1 MDPRNLFYDRK
12 MSERT
17 YLRTLRYIVQA
28 GFFILTLW
36 IGYRFYQFLLYFE
49 SPGNPFVQ
57 RPPAVDSFLPIAGLM
72 SFKYFLFTGIIEPI
86 HPAAFV
92 MFVAII
98 TTSLIMKKGFCGWI
112 CPIGTISQVLWMA
125 GEKVVGKNF
134 RMEKYTDISLRLIKY
149 ALMALFLLLIGVA
162 MAPNMMVLFFLSDY
176 YKIADVKTM
185 KFFTDISTTSLLVIS
200 AIAGLS
206 LIYKNFWCR
215 YLCPYGALLG
225 LLSRLSP
232 FKVRRSETDCTHCRA
247 CSRNCPS
254 LIDVEK
260 KTVVKSPECFG
271 CLTCLSH
278 CPSRGALDITMGAGK
293 KRRIMTPYIFPLIL
307 VLIFYLIIGA
317 GMLGGKWQS
326 RLSPD
331 EYRIIIPAVSE
342 QNFTGN

>member
-1 MDPRNLFYDRK
+1 MG
-12 MSERT
+12 ERT
-17 YLRTLRYIVQA
+17 YLRIIRYTVQA

-36 IGYRFYQFLLYFE
+36 TGYRFYLFLLPFE

-72 SFKYFLFTGIIEPI
+72 SFKYYLFTGIIEPV

-92 MFVAII
+92 MFVAIV
-98 TTSLIMKKGFCGWI
+98 TTSLLIKKGFCGWI
-112 CPIGTISQVLWMA
+112 CPIGTISQVLWMT
-125 GEKVVGKNF
+125 GRKLFGKNF
-134 RMEKYTDISLRLIKY
+134 RMEKYTDISLRSVKY

-185 KFFTDISTTSLLVIS
+185 KFFTDISATALLVIS
-200 AIAGLS
+200 AFAVLS

-232 FKVRRSETDCTHCRA
+232 LKIRRSEANCTHCKS

-260 KTVVKSPECFG
+260 QTLVKSSECFG

-278 CPSRGALDITMGAGK
+278 CPSRDALDITLGAGK
-293 KRRIMTPYIFPLIL
+293 KRKILRPYLFPLVLI
-307 VLIFYLIIGA
+307 LIFYLIIGA
-317 GMLGGKWQS
+317 GILGGKWQS
-326 RLSPD
+326 SLSPD
-331 EYRIIIPAVSE
+331 DYLGIIPAVTG
-342 QNFTGN
+342 QNSTGN